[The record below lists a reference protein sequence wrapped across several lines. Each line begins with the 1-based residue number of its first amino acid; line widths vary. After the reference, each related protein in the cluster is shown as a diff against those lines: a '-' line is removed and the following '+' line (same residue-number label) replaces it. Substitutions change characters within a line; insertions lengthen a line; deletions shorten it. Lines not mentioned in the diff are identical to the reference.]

1 MILEI
6 TVPSVL
12 LSIFV
17 SFYFIDGKTLKSW
30 LSLNTLYEILCFCFK
45 PQEKSEQIFGVHRQP
60 SAIWYATDKQ
70 TKQKQTL
77 RPHHQVIV
85 NIFCPLIAIVLSYPV
100 SCYSYV
106 SHCLF
111 LFWIHLSYLAFP
123 HLKLIF
129 FILTDQ
135 SLTNNFNHS
144 NGRTHHFLRLWFMFL
159 QCNRI
164 FQNLSF
170 THTLSPPQFCDEIIT
185 HKKHTSLARVIN
197 KTFII
202 NHNALLS
209 KLLLTHL
216 LQTIIIFCLNSNHH

>member
-1 MILEI
+1 MKYYL
-6 TVPSVL
+6 
-12 LSIFV
+12 FA
-17 SFYFIDGKTLKSW
+17 
-30 LSLNTLYEILCFCFK
+30 LSLKKNLNKFSVYTDSRVLFDMQQTNKQNKNKLSDPIIKSSSTFSVRLLLLFC
-45 PQEKSEQIFGVHRQP
+45 
-60 SAIWYATDKQ
+60 
-70 TKQKQTL
+70 
-77 RPHHQVIV
+77 
-85 NIFCPLIAIVLSYPV
+85 LIMSPAIVM
-100 SCYSYV
+100 
-106 SHCLF
+106 SHIVFF

-129 FILTDQ
+129 FSLTNH

-202 NHNALLS
+202 NDNALLS

-216 LQTIIIFCLNSNHH
+216 LQTIILFCLNSNHH